1 MRVFDMH
8 HSIKTENGVD
18 FTESDAAAPAN
29 AVIIDTAGF
38 ESLEFIISVG
48 TVTVGGAI
56 TIEQGDDAALADA
69 AAVSTEETLGSVTLV
84 ATENERSFKLG
95 FIGKKRYARLVFAA
109 AIRAQLSA
117 VAVLGTAHTQPTAD
131 TSGV

>member
-8 HSIKTENGVD
+8 HGIVTENAVD
-18 FTESDAAAPAN
+18 FTESDGAAPAN
-29 AVIIDTAGF
+29 PVIIDTAGF
-38 ESLEFIISVG
+38 ESLEFIVSVG

-69 AAVSTEETLGSVTLV
+69 AAVSTEETLGSITLV
-84 ATENERSFKLG
+84 AAENERSFKIG
-95 FIGKKRYARLVFAA
+95 SIGKKRYARLVFAA
-109 AIRAQLSA
+109 AIRAQISA